1 MMKIL
6 GILAVIALGGF
17 FLFSN
22 IREVTITSSPSASES
37 SAEKPGVPTSTNA
50 MASSATSSLGSSSG
64 TKVAVPVNGD
74 IEKQLPL
81 FDPPVVVKGV
91 YVTNWSAGSAR
102 TMDRIIKLID
112 STELNA
118 IVIDIKDYS
127 GMVAYRTGVADV
139 QKAGA
144 EREIRIEKPNAL
156 IKTLHDRGI
165 YVIGRIAVF
174 QDQVLAAAHPEWA
187 LKNKSTGEIWRD
199 HKGLAWLDPSIP
211 EVWDYHV
218 ALARDVLSRGF
229 DEVNFDY
236 IRFAS
241 DGDLSAIGYPSWK
254 GGASK
259 ESVISSFFKYLR
271 ENLAGAK
278 ISADLFG
285 LATIQN
291 DDLGI
296 GQKIESA
303 YRYFDYVSPMV
314 YPSHYASGF
323 LGYKN
328 PAAYPAEVIAYSME
342 NAVRKFAV
350 LNGTGAAS
358 STSSASGTPAVPLHA
373 YSARLRPW
381 LQDFDMGATY
391 DAAMVRKEIQAVDG
405 VLLANPELYAG
416 WLLWDPSNAYTPGAL
431 APASST

>member
-1 MMKIL
+1 M
-6 GILAVIALGGF
+6 
-17 FLFSN
+17 
-22 IREVTITSSPSASES
+22 
-37 SAEKPGVPTSTNA
+37 
-50 MASSATSSLGSSSG
+50 
-64 TKVAVPVNGD
+64 PVSRD

-81 FDPPVVVKGV
+81 LDPPVVVKGV

-102 TMDRIIKLID
+102 SMDRIMKLID

-127 GMVAYRTGVADV
+127 GMVAYGTGIADV

-144 EREIRIEKPNAL
+144 EREIRIEKPNTL

-165 YVIGRIAVF
+165 YAIGRIAVF
-174 QDQVLAAAHPEWA
+174 QDQVLAKAYPEWA
-187 LKNKSTGEIWRD
+187 LKNKSTGEVWKD

-218 ALARDVLSRGF
+218 ALARDSLSRGF
-229 DEVNFDY
+229 DEINFDY

-241 DGDLSAIGYPSWK
+241 DGDLSVIEYPSWDM
-254 GGASK
+254 AIPMS
-259 ESVISSFFKYLR
+259 EVIEAFFKFLR

-323 LGYKN
+323 LGYRN
-328 PAAYPAEVIAYSME
+328 PAAYPTEVIAYSLY
-342 NAVRKFAV
+342 NAVQKFAV
-350 LNGTGAAS
+350 LSGTGAAT
-358 STSSASGTPAVPLHA
+358 STLSASGTAPEASLRV
-373 YSARLRPW
+373 YSSRIRPW
-381 LQDFDMGATY
+381 LQDFDLGATY
-391 DAAMVRKEIQAVDG
+391 DVEMVRKEIQAAEG
-405 VLLANPELYAG
+405 ILLINPELYAG

-431 APASST
+431 APDS